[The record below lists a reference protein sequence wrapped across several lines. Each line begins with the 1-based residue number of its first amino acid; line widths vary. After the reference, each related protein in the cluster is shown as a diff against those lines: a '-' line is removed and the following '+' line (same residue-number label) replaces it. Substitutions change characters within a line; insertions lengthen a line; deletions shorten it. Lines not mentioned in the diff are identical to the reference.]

1 MRIGSGMRQLSQML
15 KWLVFI
21 FLPKLPRK
29 LSDHPGEHSDFDIG
43 WSLQDGWR
51 RLAAQRVNQMGPQA
65 PASQARMLA
74 GVKISAVFIKRTG
87 EREAFAFVRPNPG
100 LRQLPDVALGLLL
113 GVPEH
118 LARTV
123 NQTIR
128 ELDEDL
134 LSPRHLVIGC
144 EFADGLWQPFN
155 VERNFWGI
163 ESEAREEIEE
173 AVRQRLMVIQRRLR
187 FSNSDTEEEIAQSL
201 PSRWV
206 EIVEDHYQLLGEYLS
221 HDHADLLRSAR
232 IEVVEAHMLSAG
244 RALAVVR
251 TNVGVEE
258 LPDLALAL
266 LLGTREDLARAVFRN
281 RCQLMDIVQGPRRDI
296 VPVYCLLEDGEWDIA
311 GNSEEDSA
319 AEPETRAAIGEAV
332 QIQTDWKEPPFAVTV
347 LGPPESAG
355 NALVRLPV
363 RVSSILP
370 LWRLGDVAF
379 PAMVLESDE
388 SQDDGAAWDNIGMNP
403 RHSFP
408 PGLVLVKGGS
418 EEGYV
423 YFGPEDGS
431 PHDGT
436 FTELHYLDD
445 TEQIVMVELDRRV
458 QPPER
463 VQFEGGTLV
472 SVWGNL
478 PTYSVSERLKGSQW
492 ENLPIPAMAGVGET
506 VEVFE
511 PNGRDYEP
519 WYSLTVLRAPET
531 FDEET
536 LRVRLRITSHREEL
550 RVIALDF
557 QLSAAPDRFG
567 RLQFLLE
574 PPWNAESSELAD
586 SFEDTTLGMG
596 GTHEAFVYFRNADNE
611 PVPRP
616 ETLSLL
622 WYGARTFEFPV
633 LLAIE

>member
-1 MRIGSGMRQLSQML
+1 MSQLSQTL

-21 FLPKLPRK
+21 FLPKMPRR
-29 LSDHPGEHSDFDIG
+29 LSSHPGEHSDFDIG
-43 WSLQDGWR
+43 WSLPDGWR
-51 RLAAQRVNQMGPQA
+51 RLVERQASQMGPQA
-65 PASQARMLA
+65 PASQARGLA
-74 GVKISAVFIKRTG
+74 RVKISAVFVKRTG
-87 EREAFAFVRPNPG
+87 EKEAIAFVRPNPG

-118 LARTV
+118 LARSV
-123 NQTIR
+123 EQTIR
-128 ELDEDL
+128 EMDEDL

-144 EFADGLWQPFN
+144 EFVDGLWQPFN

-163 ESEAREEIEE
+163 ESEACGEIEE
-173 AVRQRLMVIQRRLR
+173 AVRQRLTVIQRRLR
-187 FSNSDTEEEIAQSL
+187 FSNSDAEEEIAQSL

-221 HDHADLLRSAR
+221 HDHAALLRSAR

-266 LLGTREDLARAVFRN
+266 LLGTREDLARSVYRT
-281 RCQLMDIVQGPRRDI
+281 RSQLTDMGQGPRRDL

-311 GNSEEDSA
+311 GNREEDSA

-347 LGPPESAG
+347 LGPPEPAG
-355 NALVRLPV
+355 NSLVRLPV
-363 RVSSILP
+363 RVGSILP

-379 PAMVLESDE
+379 PGMILETE
-388 SQDDGAAWDNIGMNP
+388 GSQDDGAAWDNIGMNP

-408 PGLVLVKGGS
+408 LDFALVRGGS

-423 YFGPEDGS
+423 YFRPEDGS

-436 FTELHYLDD
+436 FTELHYLGG
-445 TEQIVMVELDRRV
+445 TEQIVMVELNRKV
-458 QPPER
+458 QAPER
-463 VQFEGGTLV
+463 VQFEGGTLG
-472 SVWGNL
+472 SVWGTL
-478 PTYSVSERLKGSQW
+478 PTHSVSARLKGSQW
-492 ENLPIPAMAGVGET
+492 ENLPIPAVARAGET
-506 VEVFE
+506 VEVFD
-511 PNGRDYEP
+511 PNGQDYEP
-519 WYSLTVLRAPET
+519 WYALTVLGALEA

-536 LRVRLRITSHREEL
+536 LRVRLRITSHKEEL

-557 QLSAAPDRFG
+557 QLSPAPDTFG

-574 PPWNAESSELAD
+574 QPWNAASSELPD
-586 SFEDTTLGMG
+586 SLDDTTLGMG
-596 GTHEAFVYFRNADNE
+596 ETHEAFVYFRGTDS
-611 PVPRP
+611 RP
-616 ETLSLL
+616 LPHPDTLFIL
-622 WYGARTFEFPV
+622 WYGQRMFELPV
-633 LLAIE
+633 LLTIE

>member
-1 MRIGSGMRQLSQML
+1 MSFGSTMQQLSQML
-15 KWLVFI
+15 KWTVFI

-43 WSLQDGWR
+43 WSLRDGWR
-51 RLAAQRVNQMGPQA
+51 RLAAQKVSQMGPQV
-65 PASQARMLA
+65 PAGQVRMLA

-100 LRQLPDVALGLLL
+100 PRRLPDVALGLLL
-113 GVPEH
+113 GVPEN
-118 LARTV
+118 LARNV
-123 NQTIR
+123 EQTIR
-128 ELDEDL
+128 EKDKDL

-144 EFADGLWQPFN
+144 EFIDGLWQPFD

-163 ESEAREEIEE
+163 ESESSGEVEE
-173 AVRQRLMVIQRRLR
+173 AVRQRLAVIKRRLR
-187 FSNSDTEEEIAQSL
+187 FSNSDADEEIAQNL
-201 PSRWV
+201 PAQWV
-206 EIVEDHYQLLGEYLS
+206 EIVEDHYQLLGEYLG
-221 HDHADLLRSAR
+221 HDHADLLRSVR

-266 LLGTREDLARAVFRN
+266 LLGTREYLARAVYRN
-281 RCQLMDIVQGPRRDI
+281 RCHLMDIIQSPRRDL

-311 GNSEEDSA
+311 GNREEDSA
-319 AEPETRAAIGEAV
+319 AEPETRVAIGEAV

-347 LGPPESAG
+347 LGPPEPAG
-355 NALVRLPV
+355 NSLVRLPV
-363 RVSSILP
+363 RVGSILP
-370 LWRLGDVAF
+370 LWRLGDAAF
-379 PAMVLESDE
+379 PGMVLETE
-388 SQDDGAAWDNIGMNP
+388 EGQDDGVAWDNIGVDP

-408 PGLVLVKGGS
+408 PDLALVKGGS

-423 YFGPEDGS
+423 YFRPEDGS
-431 PHDGT
+431 PLDGT
-436 FTELHYLDD
+436 FTELHYLDG

-463 VQFEGGTLV
+463 VQFEGGTLG
-472 SVWGNL
+472 SVWATL
-478 PTYSVSERLKGSQW
+478 PTHGLSERLKGSQW
-492 ENLPIPAMAGVGET
+492 ENLPIPTMARVGET

-511 PNGRDYEP
+511 SNGQGFEP
-519 WYSLTVLRAPET
+519 SYALTVMGAPET
-531 FDEET
+531 FDEKT
-536 LRVRLRITSHREEL
+536 LRVRLRITSRREEL
-550 RVIALDF
+550 RAIALDF
-557 QLSAAPDRFG
+557 QLSPAPDRFG

-574 PPWNAESSELAD
+574 QPWNQESSELPD
-586 SFEDTTLGMG
+586 SFEDVMLGMSE
-596 GTHEAFVYFRNADNE
+596 THEAFVYFRDADSG

-622 WYGARTFEFPV
+622 WYGARTFELPV
-633 LLAIE
+633 LLATE